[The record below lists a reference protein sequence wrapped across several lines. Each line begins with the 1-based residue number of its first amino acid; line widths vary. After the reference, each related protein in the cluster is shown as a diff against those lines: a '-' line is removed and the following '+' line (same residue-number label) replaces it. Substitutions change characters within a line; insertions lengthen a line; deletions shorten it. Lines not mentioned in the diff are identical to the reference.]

1 MSANAPNTLPDP
13 DQTQPTP
20 PLELPEVLYNLVQFL
35 DRKSLVQAAL
45 VCRSW
50 SRLFSPMLYQDIRV
64 KDWEYPGFINKFCEH
79 LPEVVKLEWK
89 KSRQEAKRR
98 YRMTLNSLPSPHDL
112 LDDPDDQAA
121 VDPFLPS
128 MDNMCLTDLASILAP
143 EKTRRLRL
151 LVIQGETSLRQF
163 LITILPKIPTLTCLK
178 IEDSFSW
185 QKIAIHEI
193 LNTCQSLQ
201 SLDCDSSVSLQ
212 FNECQSL
219 PYPTNKDGTYSAEIA
234 AALVK
239 SPLPSRSTSASL
251 HPELPTQALRVLR
264 LHKTSLSDQ
273 ELLTFVRECPQLE
286 EIYLHQ
292 ESALAGG
299 LPVST
304 TSATHQW
311 NWSTEF
317 AAGLSH
323 ACPKLVKLHLSPG
336 CFQSLPEDIIQTVLT
351 AFPKL
356 HSLGTPYSKF
366 GDETMQM
373 IIDTR
378 TGGAGLDHG
387 LSKEGFAYL
396 TSLDIT
402 NLKGHRLS
410 SAMLQRFLEACATLV
425 HFWADDILHVQD
437 MLVDPLRLGAK
448 QDSDPSDP
456 FVLRPWACR
465 RLETLV
471 IGFQAPS
478 GSSPN
483 VDRAIYQQ
491 LGQLTQ
497 LRRLEILSSR
507 PAFSL
512 SIGLDLLQGLKVL
525 QYYRIAKRVSR
536 SSFFGKDE
544 THPQMEE
551 LEWVA
556 RTWTCLQELIL
567 PMEIQIARTIASQL
581 RALGRTDIVVVSK
594 V

>member
-1 MSANAPNTLPDP
+1 MSANSLDTLPDP

-35 DRKSLVQAAL
+35 DRKSLVHAAL

-64 KDWEYPGFINKFCEH
+64 KDWEYPGFINKFREH

-98 YRMTLNSLPSPHDL
+98 YRMTLNALPPPHDL
-112 LDDPDDQAA
+112 LDDPEDQP

-128 MDNMCLTDLASILAP
+128 MNNMCLADLASILAP
-143 EKTRRLRL
+143 EKTGRLRL
-151 LVIQGETSLRQF
+151 LVIHGETSLRQF

-193 LNTCQSLQ
+193 LNACQSLQ

-219 PYPTNKDGTYSAEIA
+219 PYPTNKDGTYSAEVA
-234 AALVK
+234 ATILEC
-239 SPLPSRSTSASL
+239 PPPSTSTSL
-251 HPELPTQALRVLR
+251 PPGLPTQTLRVLR

-273 ELLTFVRECPQLE
+273 ELLAFVRECPQLE

-317 AAGLSH
+317 AADLSH

-351 AFPKL
+351 AFPRL
-356 HSLGTPYSKF
+356 HSLGTPFSKF

-378 TGGAGLDHG
+378 TGGAGVDHG
-387 LSKEGFAYL
+387 PSKAGFAYL

-410 SAMLQRFLEACATLV
+410 STMLQRFLETCATLV
-425 HFWADDILHVQD
+425 HFWGDNVLHVRD
-437 MLVDPLRLGAK
+437 MLVDPLRIRSEN
-448 QDSDPSDP
+448 DSDPSDP
-456 FVLRPWACR
+456 IVMRPWACR

-471 IGFQAPS
+471 VGFQFPS
-478 GSSPN
+478 GNSPD
-483 VDRAIYQQ
+483 VDRAVYQQ

-497 LRRLEILSSR
+497 LRRLEILGSR
-507 PAFSL
+507 LTFSL
-512 SIGLDLLQGLKVL
+512 SAGLDLLHGLKVL
-525 QYYRIAKRVSR
+525 QYYRIAKWIPR

-556 RTWTCLQELIL
+556 RTWICLQELYL
-567 PMEIQIARTIASQL
+567 PVEIQTARTVASQL
-581 RALGRTDIVVVSK
+581 RVLGRTDIAVVPK
-594 V
+594 E

>member
-1 MSANAPNTLPDP
+1 MTSSTLDTLPDP
-13 DQTQPTP
+13 GRTQSTP

-64 KDWEYPGFINKFCEH
+64 KDWENPGFINKFREH
-79 LPEVVKLEWK
+79 LPEVIKLEWK

-98 YRMTLNSLPSPHDL
+98 YRMALNALPPRHDL
-112 LDDPDDQAA
+112 LDDLDDQTA
-121 VDPFLPS
+121 VDPYLPS
-128 MDNMCLTDLASILAP
+128 MDNMCLADLSSILVP
-143 EKTRRLRL
+143 ERTRRLRL
-151 LVIQGETSLRQF
+151 LVIHGETNLRQF
-163 LITILPKIPTLTCLK
+163 LITILPRIPTLTCLK

-185 QKIAIHEI
+185 QKVGIHEI

-201 SLDCDSSVSLQ
+201 CLDCDSSVSLQ
-212 FNECQSL
+212 FDECQSL
-219 PYPTNKDGTYSAEIA
+219 AYPTNKDGTFSAEIA
-234 AALVK
+234 AAYPECP
-239 SPLPSRSTSASL
+239 SPPTASSAVTLPPR
-251 HPELPTQALRVLR
+251 LPTQTLRVLR

-273 ELLTFVRECPQLE
+273 ELLTFVRVCPQLE

-317 AAGLSH
+317 AADLSH

-356 HSLGTPYSKF
+356 HSLGTPFSKF
-366 GDETMQM
+366 GDEIMQK

-387 LSKEGFAYL
+387 PSKAGFTYL
-396 TSLDIT
+396 TSLDIR

-410 SAMLQRFLEACATLV
+410 SAMLQRFLESCTTLV
-425 HFWADDILHVQD
+425 HFWCDDVLHIQD
-437 MLVDPLRLGAK
+437 MLVDPLPLGAEH
-448 QDSDPSDP
+448 DSGPSDSI
-456 FVLRPWACR
+456 VRPWVCR

-471 IGFQAPS
+471 MGFQFQNATEPADATAP
-478 GSSPN
+478 
-483 VDRAIYQQ
+483 
-491 LGQLTQ
+491 T
-497 LRRLEILSSR
+497 EILGSR
-507 PAFSL
+507 LAFSL
-512 SIGLDLLQGLKVL
+512 SAGLDLLQGLKVL
-525 QYYRIAKRVSR
+525 QYYRIAKWVPR

-544 THPQMEE
+544 THPLMEE

-556 RTWTCLQELIL
+556 RTWTCLQELYM
-567 PMEIQIARTIASQL
+567 PVGVQTARTVASEL
-581 RALGRTDIVVVSK
+581 RALGRTDIDVVPK
-594 V
+594 E

>member
-1 MSANAPNTLPDP
+1 
-13 DQTQPTP
+13 
-20 PLELPEVLYNLVQFL
+20 
-35 DRKSLVQAAL
+35 
-45 VCRSW
+45 
-50 SRLFSPMLYQDIRV
+50 MLYQDIRV
-64 KDWEYPGFINKFCEH
+64 KDWEYPGFISKFREH
-79 LPEVVKLEWK
+79 LSEVVKLEWK
-89 KSRQEAKRR
+89 KSRHEAKRR
-98 YRMTLNSLPSPHDL
+98 YRMTLNALPPPHDL
-112 LDDPDDQAA
+112 LDDPDDQPL
-121 VDPFLPS
+121 VDQFFPS
-128 MDNMCLTDLASILAP
+128 MDNVCLADLASILAP
-143 EKTRRLRL
+143 ERTCRLRL
-151 LVIQGETSLRQF
+151 LVIHGETSLRQF

-219 PYPTNKDGTYSAEIA
+219 PYPTNKDGTYSAEVA
-234 AALVK
+234 AALLK
-239 SPLPSRSTSASL
+239 HPPPLPPTSTSL
-251 HPELPTQALRVLR
+251 HPGLPTQTLRVLR

-311 NWSTEF
+311 NWSNEF
-317 AAGLSH
+317 AADLSH

-356 HSLGTPYSKF
+356 HSLGTPFSKF

-387 LSKEGFAYL
+387 LSKAGFAYL
-396 TSLDIT
+396 TSLDIA

-410 SAMLQRFLEACATLV
+410 SAMLQQFLEACVTLV
-425 HFWADDILHVQD
+425 HFWGDDILHVQD

-448 QDSDPSDP
+448 NDSDPSNSI
-456 FVLRPWACR
+456 VLRPWACR

-471 IGFQAPS
+471 MGFQVPS
-478 GSSPN
+478 GNGPN
-483 VDRAIYQQ
+483 VDRAVYQQ

-507 PAFSL
+507 PTFTL
-512 SIGLDLLQGLKVL
+512 SAGLDLLQGLQVL
-525 QYYRIAKRVSR
+525 QYYRIAKRVPR

-544 THPQMEE
+544 IHPRMEE

-556 RTWTCLQELIL
+556 RTWTCLQELFL
-567 PMEIQIARTIASQL
+567 PVGAQTARTVASQL
-581 RALGRTDIVVVSK
+581 RALGRTDIAVVPK
-594 V
+594 E